1 MSLFCLL
8 WAHQLSPQNP
18 SDIITS
24 QRPYLIIPLPW
35 LFMLPR
41 VYFELM
47 DTDIQRTYRERQG
60 VSAIVTHKFKDMQLQ
75 RGPKSLE
82 PVWPSLPAVGFREIG
97 SWALASLLEVLC
109 SPETGDTGI
118 TSNHWPDENNT
129 NARFSAS
136 RPHVDLMS
144 LLWAHPT
151 EIKRKPRNFLLQERM
166 KESEHGSPLK
176 IRKWLER
183 DKTTSVTFDRIF
195 SYHLEVNEKRA
206 NYQFTL
212 DKGT

>member
-1 MSLFCLL
+1 MSLFYLL
-8 WAHQLSPQNP
+8 WVHQLSPQNP

-35 LFMLPR
+35 LFLLPR
-41 VYFELM
+41 IYFEAM
-47 DTDIQRTYRERQG
+47 NTVIQRTCRERQG
-60 VSAIVTHKFKDMQLQ
+60 VPATVTHKFKDMQLQ
-75 RGPKSLE
+75 RGTESLD

-97 SWALASLLEVLC
+97 IWAPASLLEVLC
-109 SPETGDTGI
+109 SPERGDAGI
-118 TSNHWPDENNT
+118 TTNQWPDENTT

-136 RPHVDLMS
+136 GPHVDLMS
-144 LLWAHPT
+144 LLWSRPT
-151 EIKRKPRNFLLQERM
+151 EIKRKTRNFLPQERM

-183 DKTTSVTFDRIF
+183 DITTSDTFNRIF
-195 SYHLEVNEKRA
+195 SYHLEVNKKRV